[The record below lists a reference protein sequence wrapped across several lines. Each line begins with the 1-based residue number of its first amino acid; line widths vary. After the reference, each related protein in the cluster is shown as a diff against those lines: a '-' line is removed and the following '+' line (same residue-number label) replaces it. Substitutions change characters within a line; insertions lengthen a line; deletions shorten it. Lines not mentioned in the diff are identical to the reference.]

1 MTYFY
6 HQTWTSQGDGSVSDE
21 TRKLWEHVSDKANW
35 RIVQLP
41 NGYYQ
46 AECADPCDCAE
57 GKPLC
62 DCKYTGVTRRET
74 VESCEAAIDA
84 SIEHYQ
90 KRLDFL
96 KGPKVVKTF

>member
-1 MTYFY
+1 MTIYY
-6 HQTWTSQGDGSVSDE
+6 STNSWTSQPQVSE
-21 TRKLWEHVSDKANW
+21 SQINFWKQVSEKKNW

-62 DCKYTGVTRRET
+62 DCKFNGITRRET
-74 VESCEAAIDA
+74 IKACEAAIDA

-90 KRLDFL
+90 KRLEFL

>member
-21 TRKLWEHVSDKANW
+21 TRKLWEHISDKANW

-46 AECADPCDCAE
+46 AEYNKE
-57 GKPLC
+57 GKWVDMTKL
-62 DCKYTGVTRRET
+62 T
-74 VESCEAAIDA
+74 VSTSAF
-84 SIEHYQ
+84 Y
-90 KRLDFL
+90 DFE
-96 KGPKVVKTF
+96 

>member
-46 AECADPCDCAE
+46 AEYNKE
-57 GKPLC
+57 GKWV
-62 DCKYTGVTRRET
+62 DTTRRET
-74 VESCEAAIDA
+74 VKGAEAAIDA
-84 SIEHYQ
+84 SIEHY
-90 KRLDFL
+90 KKKLAFAN
-96 KGPKVVKTF
+96 GPVVVKTFDK

>member
-21 TRKLWEHVSDKANW
+21 TRKLWEHISDKANW

-46 AECADPCDCAE
+46 AEYNKE
-57 GKPLC
+57 GEWV
-62 DCKYTGVTRRET
+62 DTTRRET
-74 VESCEAAIDA
+74 VKGAEAAIDA
-84 SIEHYQ
+84 SIEHY
-90 KRLDFL
+90 KKKLAFAN
-96 KGPKVVKTF
+96 GPVVVKTFDK

>member
-6 HQTWTSQGDGSVSDE
+6 HQTWTSQNDGSVSDE

-46 AECADPCDCAE
+46 AEYNKD
-57 GKPLC
+57 GKWV
-62 DCKYTGVTRRET
+62 DTTRRET
-74 VESCEAAIDA
+74 VKGAEAAIDA
-84 SIEHYQ
+84 SIEHY
-90 KRLDFL
+90 KKKLAFAN
-96 KGPKVVKTF
+96 GPCSCKNV